1 MSKQTESQPATRMS
15 SLPWLLYQAKNHR
28 DSYLQSVA
36 FAACGVVCQI
46 APYFVV
52 ADILRRLVAG
62 ERDLGVYL
70 RLCAVMAGLW
80 VLRVVF
86 HAISTACSHKATFAV
101 LGEMRK
107 NCTDRLA
114 RMPLGDVLDQPS
126 GALKSTLV
134 ERIDAIE
141 TTLAHIVPE
150 FTANLLAPVA
160 ILVCLFAADGA
171 WRWRRLLPC
180 RLAWPATWA

>member
-1 MSKQTESQPATRMS
+1 MRKQTESQPATRMS
-15 SLPWLLYQAKNHR
+15 SLPWLLHQAKSHR
-28 DSYLQSVA
+28 GGYLQSVA

-101 LGEMRK
+101 LGK
-107 NCTDRLA
+107 I
-114 RMPLGDVLDQPS
+114 P
-126 GALKSTLV
+126 
-134 ERIDAIE
+134 
-141 TTLAHIVPE
+141 
-150 FTANLLAPVA
+150 
-160 ILVCLFAADGA
+160 
-171 WRWRRLLPC
+171 
-180 RLAWPATWA
+180 

>member
-15 SLPWLLYQAKNHR
+15 SLPWLLHQVKNHR
-28 DSYLQSVA
+28 GGYLQSVA

-52 ADILRRLVAG
+52 AG

-70 RLCAVMAGLW
+70 RLCVVMAGLW

-101 LGEMRK
+101 LGEMRR

-150 FTANLLAPVA
+150 FTANLLAPWPFWFA
-160 ILVCLFAADGA
+160 CLRRTGA

-180 RLAWPATWA
+180 RLAWPATWV